1 MTDQDLGPVDR
12 GYWTNNDRENAEDAA
27 TAFVN
32 ALRRLQADFDDIGI
46 EEPCVACNH
55 PLHKVSLGSI
65 SVVEAEQFA
74 SRINRRLDELDALTE
89 GAAPPTAPGRGP
101 KRRPHMSVGAMNP
114 PRRSIGAT
122 ALVRNGGGAVLLVK
136 TADRD
141 EWQLPGCGAH
151 QGERVATAASR
162 ELAEETGL
170 HRRLTHFLALDHV
183 PASTSAEGKSS
194 AEGFT
199 IVCDGG
205 RLTPEEESALAV
217 PEDAADGIAAL
228 KCVPLARL
236 GDYTSPPQERRIRA
250 AMSALDKGLRLPL
263 LVLGT

>member
-32 ALRRLQADFDDIGI
+32 ALRRLQVDFDDIGI

-65 SVVEAEQFA
+65 SVVEAAQFA
-74 SRINRRLDELDALTE
+74 DRINRRLDELRE
-89 GAAPPTAPGRGP
+89 SAAPFKVRAYEPRSRSHRGVEA
-101 KRRPHMSVGAMNP
+101 SNP

-183 PASTSAEGKSS
+183 PASTSAEGRRS

-228 KCVPLARL
+228 TCVPLARL
-236 GDYTSPPQERRIRA
+236 GEYTLPPQERRIRA
-250 AMSALDKGLRLPL
+250 AVSALDKGLRLPL